1 MLALWAKQ
9 RQLEQEGDLQSKKL
23 VPLEQTKLN
32 RSVNEEVRSDAA
44 GSKPVWTRDEM
55 GIWRRASH
63 VFVSP
68 VKSPLHGAGTIFAK
82 YMEVYV

>member
-1 MLALWAKQ
+1 MGEAAAVEARK
-9 RQLEQEGDLQSKKL
+9 DLLSKKV
-23 VPLEQTKLN
+23 VPLEQTKVN

-63 VFVSP
+63 LFDSL
-68 VKSPLHGAGTIFAK
+68 VKSPLYGAGNIFSK